1 MAKTFNIKAN
11 FQIKDEATKVLKKTG
26 LALKSIGRQF
36 KLVTAAGSSLTSS
49 ITKVLAP
56 LTIMTGIAG
65 SGFIRGI
72 KSAQEYANAIGDL
85 ADRLGV
91 STKFLQEQSYIA
103 KMNASSS
110 EEMTAAIENLS
121 KQYGMLKS
129 GTGSLYTS
137 LQKISPALARQ
148 LQGAKS
154 SEEAFNLMIK
164 ALRKVEDPARR
175 VYLAQLAFGSAGK
188 GMINIAE
195 QSEESLEN
203 LRKEAAAAGL
213 VMDETSVKGAQD
225 LGGELTVLQEH
236 VRGIFNMFAS
246 KLIPILTPFIKRVTE
261 WIKANRELIATK
273 IDKFAA
279 QFAEILG
286 KIDLETILN
295 AMSGFASICL
305 RVTDALAGLNKWIIL
320 LGVALASGVV
330 CNFLNFLGTLK
341 TMLMLIPGMKSA
353 ISALTGAFVKL
364 GIAILTTPIGWIS
377 LGIIAVV
384 AAFVFLWN
392 KCEGFRNFWTKTW
405 DIIKKSAQFA
415 FDFITGAINAILHP
429 IDTLMEKCEGFR
441 NFWTKTWDIIKKSA
455 QFAFDFITGAINA
468 ILHPIDTLIEK
479 FAAVKKIGSWI
490 ADKMGFGDDEREE
503 QSGQKSGDVN
513 YVYNNDYGDDV
524 ENNTAKGQLTQ
535 SEPMKLQQV
544 YTPYPQNTQQ
554 TQSRS
559 EVVVKFDNMPK
570 EASVETVSKEG
581 NTDLGV
587 EYGYAMGG
595 A

>member
-49 ITKVLAP
+49 ITKILTP

-273 IDKFAA
+273 IDKFVS
-279 QFAEILG
+279 QFADILS
-286 KIDLETILN
+286 KIDLEMVLN
-295 AMSGFASICL
+295 AMSGFASVCL
-305 RVTDALAGLNKWIIL
+305 RVTDILAGLNKWVIL
-320 LGVALASGVV
+320 LGVALASGLI
-330 CNFLNFLGTLK
+330 CNVINLGSAILGLLK
-341 TMLMLIPGMKSA
+341 IIPGLNTVLCVLKVSF
-353 ISALTGAFVKL
+353 LKL
-364 GIAILTTPIGWIS
+364 GAAILTTPIGWIA
-377 LGIIAVV
+377 LGIAAVV

-392 KCEGFRNFWTKTW
+392 
-405 DIIKKSAQFA
+405 
-415 FDFITGAINAILHP
+415 
-429 IDTLMEKCEGFR
+429 KCEGFR

-490 ADKMGFGDDEREE
+490 ADKMDFGDDERKE

-524 ENNTAKGQLTQ
+524 ENDTAKGQLTQ
-535 SEPMKLQQV
+535 PEPMKLQQV

-554 TQSRS
+554 TPSRS

>member
-49 ITKVLAP
+49 ITKILTP

-213 VMDETSVKGAQD
+213 VMDETSVKGAQN

-273 IDKFAA
+273 IDKFVS
-279 QFAEILG
+279 QFADILS
-286 KIDLETILN
+286 KIDLEMVLN
-295 AMSGFASICL
+295 AMSGFASVCL
-305 RVTDALAGLNKWIIL
+305 RVTDILAGLNKWVIL
-320 LGVALASGVV
+320 LGVALASGLI
-330 CNFLNFLGTLK
+330 CNVINLGSAILGLLK
-341 TMLMLIPGMKSA
+341 IIPGLNTVLCVLKVSF
-353 ISALTGAFVKL
+353 LKL
-364 GIAILTTPIGWIS
+364 GAAILTTPIGWIA
-377 LGIIAVV
+377 LGIAAVV

-429 IDTLMEKCEGFR
+429 IDTLMEK
-441 NFWTKTWDIIKKSA
+441 
-455 QFAFDFITGAINA
+455 
-468 ILHPIDTLIEK
+468 

-490 ADKMGFGDDEREE
+490 ADKMGFGDDERKE

-524 ENNTAKGQLTQ
+524 ENDTAKGQLTQ
-535 SEPMKLQQV
+535 PEPMKLQQV

-554 TQSRS
+554 TPSRS

>member
-49 ITKVLAP
+49 ITKILTP

-225 LGGELTVLQEH
+225 LGGELTILQEH

-273 IDKFAA
+273 IDKFVS
-279 QFAEILG
+279 QFANILS
-286 KIDLETILN
+286 KIDLEMVLN
-295 AMSGFASICL
+295 AMSGFASVCL
-305 RVTDALAGLNKWIIL
+305 RVTDILAGLNKWVIL
-320 LGVALASGVV
+320 LGVALASGLI
-330 CNFLNFLGTLK
+330 CNVINLGSAILGLLK
-341 TMLMLIPGMKSA
+341 IIPGLNTVLCVLKVSF
-353 ISALTGAFVKL
+353 LKL
-364 GIAILTTPIGWIS
+364 GAAILTTPIGWIA
-377 LGIIAVV
+377 LGIAAVV

-415 FDFITGAINAILHP
+415 LDFITVSINAIFQP
-429 IDTLMEKCEGFR
+429 IDTLM
-441 NFWTKTWDIIKKSA
+441 
-455 QFAFDFITGAINA
+455 
-468 ILHPIDTLIEK
+468 EK

-490 ADKMGFGDDEREE
+490 ADKMGFGDDERKE

-524 ENNTAKGQLTQ
+524 ENDTAKGQLTQ
-535 SEPMKLQQV
+535 PEPMKLQQV

-554 TQSRS
+554 TPSRS

>member
-49 ITKVLAP
+49 ITKILTP

-225 LGGELTVLQEH
+225 LGGELTILQEH

-273 IDKFAA
+273 IDKFVS
-279 QFAEILG
+279 QFANILS
-286 KIDLETILN
+286 KIDLEMVLN
-295 AMSGFASICL
+295 AMSGFASVCL
-305 RVTDALAGLNKWIIL
+305 RVTDILAGLNKWVIL
-320 LGVALASGVV
+320 LGVALASGLI
-330 CNFLNFLGTLK
+330 CNVINLGSAILGLLK
-341 TMLMLIPGMKSA
+341 IIPGLNTVLCVLKVSF
-353 ISALTGAFVKL
+353 LKL
-364 GIAILTTPIGWIS
+364 GAAILTTPIGWIA
-377 LGIIAVV
+377 LGIAAVV

-429 IDTLMEKCEGFR
+429 IDTLMEK
-441 NFWTKTWDIIKKSA
+441 
-455 QFAFDFITGAINA
+455 
-468 ILHPIDTLIEK
+468 

-490 ADKMGFGDDEREE
+490 ADKMGFGDDERKE

-524 ENNTAKGQLTQ
+524 ENDTAKGQLTQ
-535 SEPMKLQQV
+535 PEPMKLQQV

-554 TQSRS
+554 TPSRS

>member
-295 AMSGFASICL
+295 ALSGFASICL

-320 LGVALASGVV
+320 LGVSLASGVV
-330 CNFLNFLGTLK
+330 CNFLNFLGALK
-341 TMLMLIPGMKSA
+341 TMLMMIPGMKSA
-353 ISALTGAFVKL
+353 MSALIGAFVKL

-384 AAFVFLWN
+384 AAFVLLWN

-429 IDTLMEKCEGFR
+429 IDTLMEK
-441 NFWTKTWDIIKKSA
+441 
-455 QFAFDFITGAINA
+455 
-468 ILHPIDTLIEK
+468 

-490 ADKMGFGDDEREE
+490 ADKMGFGDDDERKE

-524 ENNTAKGQLTQ
+524 ENNTAKGQLAQ

-554 TQSRS
+554 TPSRS

>member
-49 ITKVLAP
+49 ITKILTPLA
-56 LTIMTGIAG
+56 IMTGIAG

-110 EEMTAAIENLS
+110 EEKTAAIENLS

-273 IDKFAA
+273 IDKFVS
-279 QFAEILG
+279 QFADILS
-286 KIDLETILN
+286 KIDLEMVLN
-295 AMSGFASICL
+295 AMSGFASVCL
-305 RVTDALAGLNKWIIL
+305 RVTDILAGLNKWVIL
-320 LGVALASGVV
+320 LGVALASRLI
-330 CNFLNFLGTLK
+330 CNVINLGSAILGLLK
-341 TMLMLIPGMKSA
+341 IIPGLNTVLCVLKVSF
-353 ISALTGAFVKL
+353 LKL
-364 GIAILTTPIGWIS
+364 GAAILTTPIGWIA
-377 LGIIAVV
+377 LGIAAVV

-429 IDTLMEKCEGFR
+429 IDTLMEK
-441 NFWTKTWDIIKKSA
+441 
-455 QFAFDFITGAINA
+455 
-468 ILHPIDTLIEK
+468 

-490 ADKMGFGDDEREE
+490 ADKMGFGDDERKE

-524 ENNTAKGQLTQ
+524 ENDTAKGQLTQ
-535 SEPMKLQQV
+535 PEPMKLQQV

-554 TQSRS
+554 TPSRS

>member
-49 ITKVLAP
+49 ITKILTP

-225 LGGELTVLQEH
+225 LGGEMTVLQEH

-273 IDKFAA
+273 IDKFVS
-279 QFAEILG
+279 QFADILS
-286 KIDLETILN
+286 KIDLEMVLN
-295 AMSGFASICL
+295 AMSGFASVCL
-305 RVTDALAGLNKWIIL
+305 RVTDILAGLNKWVIL
-320 LGVALASGVV
+320 LGVALASGLI
-330 CNFLNFLGTLK
+330 CNVINLGSAILGLLKIIPGLNTVLCVLKVSFLKLGT
-341 TMLMLIPGMKSA
+341 
-353 ISALTGAFVKL
+353 
-364 GIAILTTPIGWIS
+364 AILTTPIGWIA
-377 LGIIAVV
+377 LGIAAVV

-429 IDTLMEKCEGFR
+429 IDTLMEK
-441 NFWTKTWDIIKKSA
+441 
-455 QFAFDFITGAINA
+455 
-468 ILHPIDTLIEK
+468 

-490 ADKMGFGDDEREE
+490 ADKMGFGDDERKE

-524 ENNTAKGQLTQ
+524 ENDTAKGQLTQ

-554 TQSRS
+554 TPSRS

>member
-49 ITKVLAP
+49 ITKILTP

-246 KLIPILTPFIKRVTE
+246 KLIPILTPFIRRVTE

-273 IDKFAA
+273 IDKFVS
-279 QFAEILG
+279 QFADILS
-286 KIDLETILN
+286 KIDLEMVLN
-295 AMSGFASICL
+295 AMSGFASVCL
-305 RVTDALAGLNKWIIL
+305 RVTDILAGLNKWVIL
-320 LGVALASGVV
+320 LGVALASGLI
-330 CNFLNFLGTLK
+330 CNVINLGSAILGLLK
-341 TMLMLIPGMKSA
+341 IIPGLNTVLCVLKVSF
-353 ISALTGAFVKL
+353 LKL
-364 GIAILTTPIGWIS
+364 GAAILTTPIGWIA
-377 LGIIAVV
+377 LGIAAVV

-429 IDTLMEKCEGFR
+429 IDTLMEK
-441 NFWTKTWDIIKKSA
+441 
-455 QFAFDFITGAINA
+455 
-468 ILHPIDTLIEK
+468 

-490 ADKMGFGDDEREE
+490 ADKMGFGDDERKE

-524 ENNTAKGQLTQ
+524 ENDTAKGQLTQ
-535 SEPMKLQQV
+535 PEPMKLQQV

-554 TQSRS
+554 TPSRS